1 MSVKSTVQA
10 IKDAGFGYVKVELE
24 AQLDRPYDND
34 EGEYVTCGECYGDG
48 HHSCDTCDGEGYTE
62 VELTRPDGSTSD
74 ITEEITCDDCY
85 GDGHIDCSEC
95 EGSGEVYEEYD
106 SDGEFGSVQVCEDFI
121 MDNISKEAKE
131 ALIYGRFYND
141 GSVDSEYTFTIPVE
155 KVNVLPEFINS
166 FNKLAEAVGNGM
178 DVDGA
183 GMHIAVLPTES
194 NGRYPVPSTVG
205 LNPEGLQNFTTEVTK
220 LLPALFI
227 AATSGNF
234 TRDLNYRNPKI
245 ERDKYSAIHV
255 VNGRCLEFRLFETC
269 YQRPEAVFEFLET
282 ISRTL
287 EYYKDPSKKV
297 EVQGKEFVFY
307 DREGLR
313 GFTSTPDQVRI
324 IKKQLKMVI
333 GKNVTL
339 KSFAQARELDLSVQT
354 RNKDF
359 AKRLSRT
366 RKMYK
371 EALADFQHRVSRPL
385 TSYEREQLRDN
396 EDYGYYEGRDW
407 TMEQKIAYVRS
418 ISDPGTEEQFINRNI
433 LNMRMATAISV

>member
-1 MSVKSTVQA
+1 M
-10 IKDAGFGYVKVELE
+10 
-24 AQLDRPYDND
+24 
-34 EGEYVTCGECYGDG
+34 
-48 HHSCDTCDGEGYTE
+48 
-62 VELTRPDGSTSD
+62 
-74 ITEEITCDDCY
+74 
-85 GDGHIDCSEC
+85 
-95 EGSGEVYEEYD
+95 
-106 SDGEFGSVQVCEDFI
+106 
-121 MDNISKEAKE
+121 
-131 ALIYGRFYND
+131 
-141 GSVDSEYTFTIPVE
+141 
-155 KVNVLPEFINS
+155 
-166 FNKLAEAVGNGM
+166 
-178 DVDGA
+178 
-183 GMHIAVLPTES
+183 
-194 NGRYPVPSTVG
+194 
-205 LNPEGLQNFTTEVTK
+205 
-220 LLPALFI
+220 LPALFI

-234 TRDLNYRNPKI
+234 TRALNYRNPKI

-255 VNGRCLEFRLFETC
+255 VSGRCLEYRLFETC

-385 TSYEREQLRDN
+385 NDYEREQMRDFEN
-396 EDYGYYEGRDW
+396 YGYYEGRDW
-407 TMEQKIAYVRS
+407 TMEKKIAHVRN

-433 LNMRMATAISV
+433 LNMRMATAIAV